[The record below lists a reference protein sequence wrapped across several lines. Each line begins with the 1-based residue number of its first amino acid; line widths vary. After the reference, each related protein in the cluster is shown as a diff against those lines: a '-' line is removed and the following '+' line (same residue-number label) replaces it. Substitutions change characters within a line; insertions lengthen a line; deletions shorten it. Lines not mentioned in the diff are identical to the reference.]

1 MSRSNLK
8 ILLVDDDPAL
18 IEMHSALLEYNDY
31 SVLVAEDGEQA
42 LTILEGH
49 YESIGVVVSDI
60 TMPNMNGYDL
70 CSRIKEND
78 KTSNIPVIFVSALTG
93 LEEKLKGY
101 DVGADDYIPKP
112 VTERELC
119 KKISTLLEIREKQN
133 TLNKQIEE
141 SQTVALQAMT
151 FSSELGQVIN
161 FYTNVLNAMDYD
173 EIATYYFET
182 VSAFNLVSILQIN
195 TPQEVLNL
203 SESGIVSPLEA
214 NVIELARNEGRFY
227 DFGARTIVNYNT
239 FSILIKNMPLTDQE
253 KYGRIKDILGMVGNG
268 LEAKIHQ
275 LNHEIIAHKKDAVIF
290 SIKESISNIKNL
302 FQDMQKDN
310 ISAIEDMNDQVR
322 AAIMTLGMDEAQEN
336 NIQNITENCL
346 ERSNKA
352 FYKGISIEEN
362 LENIYQKFHYVI
374 GAKAET

>member
-1 MSRSNLK
+1 
-8 ILLVDDDPAL
+8 
-18 IEMHSALLEYNDY
+18 
-31 SVLVAEDGEQA
+31 
-42 LTILEGH
+42 
-49 YESIGVVVSDI
+49 
-60 TMPNMNGYDL
+60 
-70 CSRIKEND
+70 
-78 KTSNIPVIFVSALTG
+78 
-93 LEEKLKGY
+93 
-101 DVGADDYIPKP
+101 
-112 VTERELC
+112 
-119 KKISTLLEIREKQN
+119 
-133 TLNKQIEE
+133 
-141 SQTVALQAMT
+141 
-151 FSSELGQVIN
+151 
-161 FYTNVLNAMDYD
+161 
-173 EIATYYFET
+173 
-182 VSAFNLVSILQIN
+182 
-195 TPQEVLNL
+195 
-203 SESGIVSPLEA
+203 
-214 NVIELARNEGRFY
+214 
-227 DFGARTIVNYNT
+227 
-239 FSILIKNMPLTDQE
+239 
-253 KYGRIKDILGMVGNG
+253 MVGNG